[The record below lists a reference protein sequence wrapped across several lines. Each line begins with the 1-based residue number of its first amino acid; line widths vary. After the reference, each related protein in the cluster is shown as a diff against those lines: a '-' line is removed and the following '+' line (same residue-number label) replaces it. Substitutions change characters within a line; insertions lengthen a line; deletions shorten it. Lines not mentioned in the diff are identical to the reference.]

1 MPRLQGKPGGFR
13 GAWRGFNTQSA
24 VTSVICDCHASLT
37 TLSIVLGVVGMF
49 RQVYIATLFALV
61 LLASRGAVSQ
71 SAYQVIS
78 VNNPGTISGT
88 VKWSGHQPASLTL
101 PIDKDAEVCD
111 PESHKRRDLQRLVI
125 GPDGG
130 VANTV
135 VYLKNISSGKAMD
148 IPEVR
153 RFLDQKRCEYEPHIL
168 IVPERTALQMKSS
181 DPVLHTVHMDGAAT
195 FNLPFP
201 FENRVTTRD
210 MPSAGLVNLKCNGGH
225 VWMNAEVLV
234 VTHPYYA
241 VTDEDGKFKLSGV
254 PPGDYEL
261 VAWHEGWQL
270 RRQEATFDVLTER
283 RVQRPV
289 FSDPRTWQKNV
300 TVTPDGSS
308 VVDFTISEK

>member
-1 MPRLQGKPGGFR
+1 
-13 GAWRGFNTQSA
+13 
-24 VTSVICDCHASLT
+24 
-37 TLSIVLGVVGMF
+37 MF
-49 RQVYIATLFALV
+49 RQIHIAICLV
-61 LLASRGAVSQ
+61 ILLAAASQAGAQ
-71 SAYQVIS
+71 SNYQVIS
-78 VNNPGTISGT
+78 VTNPGTISGT
-88 VKWSGHQPASLTL
+88 VKWSGHQPASLSM

-125 GPDGG
+125 GPEGG

-135 VYLKNISSGKAMD
+135 VYLKNISSGKVMD

-153 RFLDQKRCEYEPHIL
+153 RSLDQKRCEYEPHVL
-168 IVPERTALQMKSS
+168 IVPEGGALQMKSS

-201 FENRVTTRD
+201 FQNRVTTRN

-241 VTDEDGKFKLSGV
+241 VTDEDGRFKLSGV

-270 RRQEATFDVLTER
+270 LRQEATFDVLTER

-289 FSDPRTWQKNV
+289 FSDPRVWEKKV
-300 TVTPDGSS
+300 TVGPDGSS
-308 VVDFTISEK
+308 VVNFTLSEK